1 MLSAIEQLMFFWLN
15 ASVAAAKT
23 TISSGHSA
31 RGIDSAASSPFMFG
45 ISTE

>member
-1 MLSAIEQLMFFWLN
+1 MFFWLK

-23 TISSGHSA
+23 TISSGHSL
-31 RGIDSAASSPFMFG
+31 RGAESAASSPFMFG